1 MATLRNKKKSAAG
14 SRETPEIIRNNQS
27 QNMAGLEMAQED
39 ISQISEEI
47 DGRETKTLSKE
58 FSWTE
63 SRILGALS
71 KLDEFLPNP
80 QVRSCSVV
88 VPGATRNDNSVKR
101 EHNRDRS
108 QTIPAPKRE
117 SLLISLVI

>member
-14 SRETPEIIRNNQS
+14 SRKTPENIRNNQS
-27 QNMAGLEMAQED
+27 QNMVGLELAQED
-39 ISQISEEI
+39 ISQVSEEI

-80 QVRSCSVV
+80 QVRTCSVA